1 MNKNQEENNVQSTDR
16 RELYEQLLD
25 CKLAQTLHKNSRAQW
40 TLNFRKAKARA
51 FDEGVFVLEPDG
63 RRVPV
68 TPKWAVKIM
77 NGIFHCGPR
86 KFVANR
92 LFHLSRGRGPIVL
105 TRKEITYLQ
114 GRLAKVA
121 ALGSAEIPAETLE
134 K

>member
-1 MNKNQEENNVQSTDR
+1 MQSTDR

-25 CKLAQTLHKNSRAQW
+25 RKLAQTLHKNSRAQW

-68 TPKWAVKIM
+68 TPKWAVRIM

-105 TRKEITYLQ
+105 TRKEITSLQ

>member
-1 MNKNQEENNVQSTDR
+1 MNKNQGESNVQATDR
-16 RELYEQLLD
+16 RELYKQLLER
-25 CKLAQTLHKNSRAQW
+25 KLAQPLYKNSRARW

-68 TPKWAVKIM
+68 TPKWAVGIM

-92 LFHLSRGRGPIVL
+92 LFHLSQGKGPIVL

-121 ALGSAEIPAETLE
+121 ALGSAENSAETLG

>member
-1 MNKNQEENNVQSTDR
+1 MNKNQGESNVQSTDR

-25 CKLAQTLHKNSRAQW
+25 RKLAQTLHKNFRAQW

-51 FDEGVFVLEPDG
+51 YDEGVFVLEPDG

>member
-1 MNKNQEENNVQSTDR
+1 MQSTDR
-16 RELYEQLLD
+16 RKLYEQLLD
-25 CKLAQTLHKNSRAQW
+25 RKLAQTLHKNSRAQW

>member
-25 CKLAQTLHKNSRAQW
+25 RKLAQTLHKNSRAQW

>member
-1 MNKNQEENNVQSTDR
+1 MNKNQEENNVQATDR
-16 RELYEQLLD
+16 RELYKQLLD
-25 CKLAQTLHKNSRAQW
+25 RKLAKPLYKNSRAQW

-114 GRLAKVA
+114 GRLAEVA

>member
-1 MNKNQEENNVQSTDR
+1 
-16 RELYEQLLD
+16 
-25 CKLAQTLHKNSRAQW
+25 
-40 TLNFRKAKARA
+40 
-51 FDEGVFVLEPDG
+51 
-63 RRVPV
+63 
-68 TPKWAVKIM
+68 M